1 MADIARLGFSVDTSG
16 LVRAE
21 RAIESLDRAARGLR
35 DISLS
40 VNVSGAAEAMRQ
52 LDGLDGRNI
61 AARVT
66 VDVAGAD
73 ALQDIER
80 LSANRATRIDVTVTG
95 ISEALR
101 DIDRLAVNRA
111 TRIDVIVTGIDALRS
126 IDNLANN
133 RSILINANITGISEA
148 LRDLDRIAVN
158 RSIRIDAN
166 ITGINEALRDLDRL
180 AVNRTVRIDAS
191 TTGISEALRD
201 IDRLSVNRATRIDV
215 TVTGIN
221 EASRDLDR
229 LVVSRSIRIDT
240 NVTGINDALRDIDR
254 LAVNRSIRINAN
266 VTGISEALRDIDRI
280 AVNRT
285 IRIDATVT
293 GISEALRDINRLSG
307 GARGVRIDVGINGVE
322 AALRGLRDIERLA
335 VNRTVRIDI
344 NTGDIGGAIRDLE
357 RLARE
362 AREAAGEIN
371 GLGANVNVTSVAFGG
386 LKTVVGAVLGIL
398 AGGQIAQ
405 GINDVI
411 QYNAEINL
419 LTQSLQVSRGTL
431 QTWSIAG
438 RAAGLDMGSV
448 FKDISEKI
456 GDFAATGGGEGA
468 DVFKRLKLDVKELI
482 ALSPDQ
488 QLLKI
493 VDAMSKVKGMSQGE
507 KIFLLESL
515 ANDSSKLLPIL
526 DDNAAKL
533 RELDQLARSSGA
545 IITDEQNANL
555 TEAKGNLD
563 KLALSMKGAGNAA
576 ADVGAQIVNAIA
588 GDAMDAVS
596 GLDDAIYR
604 QAENVKI
611 MADAWVY
618 AYETASEAGH
628 IYAADTEGWFTNL
641 MEMERIGWT
650 YLPVWAGAAYTAIDE
665 KGREWN
671 LSAQAMVAQFRADWR
686 SGMADMID
694 AAAAAYDTVA
704 NIAIKTGNNIFG
716 GNTPEQH
723 TVVQYATDLR
733 AAATELEGV
742 AKARR
747 YDAETAKYAAERAIN
762 SAAAYQVESEQRRTL
777 NAEMGIA
784 ERQFAALGSGL
795 DATGTKAQTFR
806 VNQEAVNKA
815 LNDTEG
821 EAKKAAN
828 GLKELSAPW
837 LSGSVAFKSE
847 IEAAA
852 SRFGVDANLVKAV
865 IQQETGFL
873 KDAQK
878 QLKAVSP
885 AGAKG
890 IMQVMPGTAAMV
902 AKEIGMTNYS
912 LFRAADNITLGTAYL
927 SQQLAK
933 YNGDISKVAAAYNA
947 GPGAVD
953 KYAGIPPYKETQGYV
968 KNVLGYYA
976 ELTKGVDNSGKA
988 QIQSIL
994 EVEKTRLEAAK
1005 KIADE
1010 KAQLEAEVEKAKT
1023 STLGGY
1029 AIDLRVQGVGA
1040 DDRTE
1045 MVALKSA
1052 AALAQL
1058 QRQAEATRMEA
1069 TLSKEAFMEWQ
1080 LVNEEGFAPSV
1091 AAAQAALESSVA
1103 QTQQLGAVWDSVTGK
1118 MEDALLDTIMTGEGD
1133 WSGLIDYM
1141 IREALRL
1148 QVIQPI
1154 MNSLFGGA
1162 AGGGGGG
1169 FNLFSLFGF
1178 ANGGAFG
1185 SNGVQAYANGG
1196 AFHNSILTK
1205 PTQFF
1210 ANGGLAVAGEA
1221 GAEAVMP
1228 LTRIGGRLG
1237 VQAVGGGANV
1247 TVQNRIEIINNGSP
1261 TKVAKQEQSTDNNG
1275 NALTRIW
1282 LEEVKNSIAGDISSR
1297 RGSVYNALRQ
1307 SNEGNYA

>member
-21 RAIESLDRAARGLR
+21 RAIDSLNRAARGLR
-35 DISLS
+35 DIRLS
-40 VNVSGAAEAMRQ
+40 VDLSGAAEAMRQ
-52 LDGLDGRNI
+52 LDRLDGRNI
-61 AARVT
+61 TARVR
-66 VDVAGAD
+66 VDISGAD
-73 ALQDIER
+73 
-80 LSANRATRIDVTVTG
+80 
-95 ISEALR
+95 
-101 DIDRLAVNRA
+101 
-111 TRIDVIVTGIDALRS
+111 DALRA
-126 IDNLANN
+126 ID
-133 RSILINANITGISEA
+133 
-148 LRDLDRIAVN
+148 
-158 RSIRIDAN
+158 
-166 ITGINEALRDLDRL
+166 
-180 AVNRTVRIDAS
+180 
-191 TTGISEALRD
+191 
-201 IDRLSVNRATRIDV
+201 
-215 TVTGIN
+215 
-221 EASRDLDR
+221 
-229 LVVSRSIRIDT
+229 
-240 NVTGINDALRDIDR
+240 
-254 LAVNRSIRINAN
+254 
-266 VTGISEALRDIDRI
+266 
-280 AVNRT
+280 
-285 IRIDATVT
+285 
-293 GISEALRDINRLSG
+293 RLSG
-307 GARGVRIDVGINGVE
+307 GARAVRVDVAISGVD
-322 AALRGLRDIERLA
+322 AAVRGLSDIERLA

-419 LTQSLQVSRGTL
+419 LTQSLGVSRDAL
-431 QTWSIAG
+431 QVWGNIGKSAGVDIA
-438 RAAGLDMGSV
+438 DI
-448 FKDISEKI
+448 FKDVNEKI
-456 GDFAATGGGEGA
+456 AEFASTGGGEA
-468 DVFKRLKLDVKELI
+468 VDVFKRLKLDVKDVI

-488 QLLKI
+488 QVLKI
-493 VDAMSKVKGMSQGE
+493 TKAMSEMKDMSRGE

-515 ANDSSKLLPIL
+515 GNDLSKILPML

-533 RELDQLARSSGA
+533 REIDRLTRSSGA
-545 IITDEQNANL
+545 IITAEQNANL

-604 QAENVKI
+604 QAENAQI
-611 MADAWVY
+611 MGASFVE
-618 AYETASEAGH
+618 AYRIMSEHGTDHTDTMTASFG
-628 IYAADTEGWFTNL
+628 DLTEYV
-641 MEMERIGWT
+641 RIGWS
-650 YLPVWAGAAYTAIDE
+650 YWPVWSAAAYVAIDE
-665 KGREWN
+665 QGRAWN
-671 LSAQAMVAQFRADWR
+671 ESAQAQFNSLRAHIR
-686 SGMADMID
+686 STFADMIET
-694 AAAAAYDTVA
+694 AGKAYDLMA
-704 NIAIKTGNNIFG
+704 NFAITGGNNLFG
-716 GNTPEQH
+716 GTAAPSTGTFAPYVAE
-723 TVVQYATDLR
+723 LR
-733 AAATELEGV
+733 EAATY
-742 AKARR
+742 
-747 YDAETAKYAAERAIN
+747 YDDASKKLAHLSEQSGYAAERAIN
-762 SAAAYQVESEQRRTL
+762 SAAAYQVESEQRRAL
-777 NAEMGIA
+777 NVEMGIA

-795 DATGTKAQTFR
+795 ESAGKSGQQFY
-806 VNQEAVNKA
+806 VNQEKVNEA
-815 LNDTEG
+815 LKDGDEK
-821 EAKKAAN
+821 AKKAA
-828 GLKELSAPW
+828 GSIKELSAPW

-994 EVEKTRLEAAK
+994 EVEKNRLEAAK

-1029 AIDLRVQGVGA
+1029 AIDLKVQGVGA

-1069 TLSKEAFMEWQ
+1069 TLSKEAFREWQ

-1091 AAAQAALESSVA
+1091 AAAQAALESSVE

-1196 AFHNSILTK
+1196 AFHNSILTR

-1228 LTRIGGRLG
+1228 LTRIGGKLG
-1237 VQAVGGGANV
+1237 VQAVGGGAANV

-1261 TKVAKQEQSTDNNG
+1261 AKVAKQEQSTDSNG

-1307 SNEGNYA
+1307 SSEGNYA

>member
-1 MADIARLGFSVDTSG
+1 MKSPQTGTRAHAVPLGLEMADIARLGFSVDTSG

-21 RAIESLDRAARGLR
+21 RAIDSLNRAARGLR
-35 DISLS
+35 DIRLS
-40 VNVSGAAEAMRQ
+40 VDLSGAAEAMRQ
-52 LDGLDGRNI
+52 LDRLDGRNI
-61 AARVT
+61 AARVR
-66 VDVAGAD
+66 VDLSGAD
-73 ALQDIER
+73 
-80 LSANRATRIDVTVTG
+80 
-95 ISEALR
+95 EALR
-101 DIDRLAVNRA
+101 AID
-111 TRIDVIVTGIDALRS
+111 
-126 IDNLANN
+126 
-133 RSILINANITGISEA
+133 
-148 LRDLDRIAVN
+148 
-158 RSIRIDAN
+158 
-166 ITGINEALRDLDRL
+166 
-180 AVNRTVRIDAS
+180 
-191 TTGISEALRD
+191 
-201 IDRLSVNRATRIDV
+201 
-215 TVTGIN
+215 
-221 EASRDLDR
+221 
-229 LVVSRSIRIDT
+229 
-240 NVTGINDALRDIDR
+240 
-254 LAVNRSIRINAN
+254 
-266 VTGISEALRDIDRI
+266 
-280 AVNRT
+280 
-285 IRIDATVT
+285 
-293 GISEALRDINRLSG
+293 RLSG
-307 GARGVRIDVGINGVE
+307 GARSVRVDVAISGVD
-322 AALRGLRDIERLA
+322 AAVRGLSDIERLA

-362 AREAAGEIN
+362 ARDAAAQIN
-371 GLGANVNVTSVAFGG
+371 GLGANVNVTSGAFGG

-419 LTQSLQVSRGTL
+419 LTQSLGVSRDAL
-431 QTWSIAG
+431 QVWGNIGKSAGVDIA
-438 RAAGLDMGSV
+438 DI
-448 FKDISEKI
+448 FKDVNEKI
-456 GDFAATGGGEGA
+456 AEFASTGGGEA
-468 DVFKRLKLDVKELI
+468 VDVFKRLKLDVKDVI

-488 QLLKI
+488 QVLKI
-493 VDAMSKVKGMSQGE
+493 TKAMSEMKDMSRGE

-515 ANDSSKLLPIL
+515 GNDLSKILPML
-526 DDNAAKL
+526 GNNAAKL
-533 RELDQLARSSGA
+533 REIDQLTRSSGA
-545 IITDEQNANL
+545 IITAEQNANL

-596 GLDDAIYR
+596 DLDDAIYR

-618 AYETASEAGH
+618 AYETASKAGH
-628 IYAADTEGWFTNL
+628 IYADDTEGWFTNL

-665 KGREWN
+665 KGRQWN

-686 SGMADMID
+686 NGMADVID

-747 YDAETAKYAAERAIN
+747 YDAETAQYAAERAIN
-762 SAAAYQVESEQRRTL
+762 SASAYQVESEQRRAL
-777 NAEMGIA
+777 NVEMGIA

-795 DATGTKAQTFR
+795 ESAGKSGQQFY
-806 VNQEAVNKA
+806 VNQEKVNEA
-815 LNDTEG
+815 LKDGDEK
-821 EAKKAAN
+821 AKKAA
-828 GLKELSAPW
+828 GSIKELSAPW

-873 KDAQK
+873 KEAQK

-890 IMQVMPGTAAMV
+890 VMQVMPGTAAMV
-902 AKEIGMTNYS
+902 AKEIGLTNYN
-912 LFRAADNITLGTAYL
+912 LFKAADNITLGTAYL

-976 ELTKGVDNSGKA
+976 ELTQGVDQSGEA
-988 QIQSIL
+988 QIKSIIKA
-994 EVEKTRLEAAK
+994 EDERKKAA
-1005 KIADE
+1005 
-1010 KAQLEAEVEKAKT
+1010 AQLAADMQSVRDSLDLDLAKARST
-1023 STLGGY
+1023 TLGGY
-1029 AIDLRVQGVGA
+1029 EIDLKGKGFSGDDLGAQMAKQAEIALVG
-1040 DDRTE
+1040 
-1045 MVALKSA
+1045 
-1052 AALAQL
+1052 L
-1058 QRQAEATRMEA
+1058 QRQTEAVRMEA
-1069 TLSKEAFMEWQ
+1069 MLGKDAFREWQ
-1080 LVNEEGFAPSV
+1080 LVNQEGFIPSV
-1091 AAAQAALESSVA
+1091 AAAQVALEA
-1103 QTQQLGAVWDSVTGK
+1103 QAQHVVELRQVWDGVMQKT
-1118 MEDALLDTIMTGEGD
+1118 EEALLSTIMTGKGD
-1133 WSGLIDYM
+1133 WSGLVDYM
-1141 IREALRL
+1141 IQEAMRL
-1148 QVIQPI
+1148 HVIKPI
-1154 MNSLFGGA
+1154 LDSLLGGA
-1162 AGGGGGG
+1162 SGGGGILGG
-1169 FNLFSLFGF
+1169 VMSLFGF

-1185 SNGVQAYANGG
+1185 GNGVQAYANGG
-1196 AFHNSILTK
+1196 AFHNSVLTK

-1237 VQAVGGGANV
+1237 VQAVGGTTQI
-1247 TVQNRIEIINNGSP
+1247 TVKNHIEIINKAD
-1261 TKVAKQEQSTDNNG
+1261 TKVTTKESSNPDGSMSLQILIEP
-1275 NALTRIW
+1275 
-1282 LEEVKNSIAGDISSR
+1282 LESMISDRAR
-1297 RGSVYNALRQ
+1297 RGMGLANTFRTV
-1307 SNEGNYA
+1307 G

>member
-21 RAIESLDRAARGLR
+21 RAIDSLSRSARGLR
-35 DISLS
+35 DIGLR
-40 VNVSGAAEAMRQ
+40 VDVSGATEAMRH
-52 LDGLDGRNI
+52 LDRLDGRNI
-61 AARVT
+61 AARVR
-66 VDVAGAD
+66 VDLSGAD
-73 ALQDIER
+73 
-80 LSANRATRIDVTVTG
+80 
-95 ISEALR
+95 EALR
-101 DIDRLAVNRA
+101 AID
-111 TRIDVIVTGIDALRS
+111 
-126 IDNLANN
+126 
-133 RSILINANITGISEA
+133 
-148 LRDLDRIAVN
+148 
-158 RSIRIDAN
+158 
-166 ITGINEALRDLDRL
+166 
-180 AVNRTVRIDAS
+180 
-191 TTGISEALRD
+191 
-201 IDRLSVNRATRIDV
+201 
-215 TVTGIN
+215 
-221 EASRDLDR
+221 
-229 LVVSRSIRIDT
+229 
-240 NVTGINDALRDIDR
+240 
-254 LAVNRSIRINAN
+254 
-266 VTGISEALRDIDRI
+266 
-280 AVNRT
+280 
-285 IRIDATVT
+285 
-293 GISEALRDINRLSG
+293 RLSG
-307 GARGVRIDVGINGVE
+307 GARAVRVDVAISGVD
-322 AALRGLRDIERLA
+322 AAVRGLRDIERLA
-335 VNRTVRIDI
+335 VDRTVRIDI
-344 NTGDIGGAIRDLE
+344 NAGDIRGAISDLE

-362 AREAAGEIN
+362 ARDAAAQIN
-371 GLGANVNVTSVAFGG
+371 GLGANVNVTTGAFGG
-386 LKTVVGAVLGIL
+386 LKTAVGAVLGII

-405 GINDVI
+405 GINEII

-419 LTQSLQVSRGTL
+419 LTQSLGVSRDAL
-431 QTWSIAG
+431 QVWGNIGKSAGVDIA
-438 RAAGLDMGSV
+438 DI
-448 FKDISEKI
+448 FKDVNEKI
-456 GDFAATGGGEGA
+456 AEFASTGGGEA
-468 DVFKRLKLDVKELI
+468 LDVFKRLNLDVKDFI

-488 QLLKI
+488 QVLKI
-493 VDAMSKVKGMSQGE
+493 TKAMSEMKDMSRGE

-515 ANDSSKLLPIL
+515 GNDLSKILPML

-533 RELDQLARSSGA
+533 REIDRLTRSSGA
-545 IITDEQNANL
+545 IITAEQNANL

-618 AYETASEAGH
+618 AYETASKAGH
-628 IYAADTEGWFTNL
+628 IFAADTDGWFSEL

-747 YDAETAKYAAERAIN
+747 YDAETAQYAAERAIN

-795 DATGTKAQTFR
+795 DSAGKSGQQFY
-806 VNQEAVNKA
+806 VNQEKVNEA
-815 LNDTEG
+815 LKDGDEK
-821 EAKKAAN
+821 AKKAAVSI
-828 GLKELSAPW
+828 KELSAPW
-837 LSGSVAFKSE
+837 LSGSVAFKGE

-873 KDAQK
+873 KEAQK

-890 IMQVMPGTAAMV
+890 VMQVMPGTAAMV
-902 AKEIGMTNYS
+902 AKEIGLTNYN
-912 LFRAADNITLGTAYL
+912 LFNAADNITLGTAYL

-968 KNVLGYYA
+968 KNVLEYYA

-994 EVEKTRLEAAK
+994 EVEKTRLEATK

-1010 KAQLEAEVEKAKT
+1010 KAQLQAEVEKAKT

-1029 AIDLRVQGVGA
+1029 AIDLKMQGVGA

-1069 TLSKEAFMEWQ
+1069 VLGKEAFRQWQ
-1080 LVNEEGFAPSV
+1080 LVNEEGFIPSV
-1091 AAAQAALESSVA
+1091 AAAQVALEQQATQA
-1103 QTQQLGAVWDSVTGK
+1103 QSFRQVWDGVMSQT
-1118 MEDALLDTIMTGEGD
+1118 EDALLTTALGGKGAWGE
-1133 WSGLIDYM
+1133 LVNYM
-1141 IREALRL
+1141 IKEALRL

-1154 MNSLFGGA
+1154 MGSLFGGSSGGSFLSNIFSGIFGGGRA
-1162 AGGGGGG
+1162 SGGSTRRGTINEVNENGIPELIHAGGRSFLMNTADGYVEPLRVGGNMAG
-1169 FNLFSLFGF
+1169 
-1178 ANGGAFG
+1178 NGGA
-1185 SNGVQAYANGG
+1185 
-1196 AFHNSILTK
+1196 
-1205 PTQFF
+1205 TQ
-1210 ANGGLAVAGEA
+1210 
-1221 GAEAVMP
+1221 
-1228 LTRIGGRLG
+1228 I
-1237 VQAVGGGANV
+1237 
-1247 TVQNRIEIINNGSP
+1247 TVQNRIEIINKAEAKISTQEKPDGNGGMSLQILIEP
-1261 TKVAKQEQSTDNNG
+1261 
-1275 NALTRIW
+1275 
-1282 LEEVKNSIAGDISSR
+1282 LESLISDRAR
-1297 RGSVYNALRQ
+1297 RGVGLANTFRTV
-1307 SNEGNYA
+1307 G